1 MTFERVIYPAIR
13 CHLDNSC
20 LYINGKADKEL
31 AAILGTAN
39 STISPALAHGVLGA
53 IFEQINFSWELFQST
68 LALDEVVHLDDEL
81 VQLLL
86 AV

>member
-13 CHLDNSC
+13 RHLDNSC

-39 STISPALAHGVLGA
+39 FTISLAMALLGA
-53 IFEQINFSWELFQST
+53 IFEQIKFSWELFQST